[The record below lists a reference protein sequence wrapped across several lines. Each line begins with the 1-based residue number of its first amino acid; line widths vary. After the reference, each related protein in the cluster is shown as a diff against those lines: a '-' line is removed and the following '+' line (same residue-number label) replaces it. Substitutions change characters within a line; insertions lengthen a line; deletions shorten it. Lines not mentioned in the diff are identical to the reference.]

1 MLNNRMMP
9 QIFHNTSGGGG
20 GSGNPLE
27 LLIGL
32 GIDTT
37 TEKTNLTKQIEK
49 IKGLQAQ
56 LDSLTLSENAKKN
69 LSNEINKLVTTDL
82 KITAKLDIE
91 ATKAAINKQLK
102 ALKFDDV
109 EVKVKVNPENGKA
122 KNKPTQTSET
132 KQNTVS
138 PSKVKVDQI
147 DFKDLD
153 KLRNEYEKKGFSIKV
168 HTDELTGAIKKVQ
181 AIGKEAQNIGKQ
193 LTFVPT
199 VDKSGVSGFNL
210 KDSILSDN
218 ESKSLTNNFKR
229 IEEDFVRLNK
239 SGQVAQNAL
248 AGLEKHL
255 NNLRNKS
262 LDGTLN
268 NTHLDNFTER
278 LKRMKQELTSVPSF
292 MNKVTQEEQRLQAQL
307 HKGNLTLQQYNDLSA
322 RLRDIKANGS
332 NAQLTVLKNETS
344 AITTQMKQLRELG
357 TEVSRAATKYKEI
370 EAAMTRIQ
378 KQNPKTFNRQEADRL
393 KSALEGIAQQYTKI
407 DGNGNKQL
415 KFVNLAEAQKAMQSM
430 RDLNAQVKQFGA
442 NAAEAGRNSMTLWDS
457 FKVAMSKF
465 PVWLLSGG
473 IIFSTINSMKD
484 MVSVIIEIDTQMTN
498 LKKVMDESTD
508 FGKVF
513 DDATESAK
521 RLGIQVSEVAKS
533 YVQFAKQGYKGEE
546 LQGLGDTAIIASN
559 TTELSAEEASGYITS
574 ALAQWKM
581 GTDEAMRLIDS
592 WNEIGNNYATSVDIL
607 AKGTA
612 KSASTAKAMGM
623 TFDELNAMIGTIS
636 GMKRLSENAK
646 HGMIGLI

>member
-56 LDSLTLSENAKKN
+56 LDNLTLSENAKKN

-109 EVKVKVNPENGKA
+109 EVKVKVNPENGKT
-122 KNKPTQTSET
+122 KKPTQTSET

-138 PSKVKVDQI
+138 PSKIRVEQI

-153 KLRNEYEKKGFSIKV
+153 KIRNEYEKKGFSIKV

-181 AIGKEAQNIGKQ
+181 AIGKEAQNISKQ
-193 LTFVPT
+193 LTFYPSI
-199 VDKSGVSGFNL
+199 DKSGVSGFNL
-210 KDSILSDN
+210 KDNIMSDN

-307 HKGNLTLQQYNDLSA
+307 HKGNLTLQQYNELSA

-344 AITTQMKQLRELG
+344 AITTQMKQLRELE

-378 KQNPKTFNRQEADRL
+378 KQNPRTFNRQEADRL
-393 KSALEGIAQQYTKI
+393 KTALEGIAQQYTKI

-415 KFVNLAEAQKAMQSM
+415 KFVNLAEAQKAMQAM
-430 RDLNAQVKQFGA
+430 RDLNAQVKRFGA
-442 NAAEAGRNSMTLWDS
+442 NSVEAGRNSMSIWSSLKT
-457 FKVAMSKF
+457 AMEKF
-465 PVWLLSGG
+465 PIVRC
-473 IIFSTINSMKD
+473 
-484 MVSVIIEIDTQMTN
+484 V
-498 LKKVMDESTD
+498 
-508 FGKVF
+508 
-513 DDATESAK
+513 
-521 RLGIQVSEVAKS
+521 
-533 YVQFAKQGYKGEE
+533 
-546 LQGLGDTAIIASN
+546 
-559 TTELSAEEASGYITS
+559 
-574 ALAQWKM
+574 
-581 GTDEAMRLIDS
+581 
-592 WNEIGNNYATSVDIL
+592 
-607 AKGTA
+607 
-612 KSASTAKAMGM
+612 
-623 TFDELNAMIGTIS
+623 
-636 GMKRLSENAK
+636 
-646 HGMIGLI
+646 